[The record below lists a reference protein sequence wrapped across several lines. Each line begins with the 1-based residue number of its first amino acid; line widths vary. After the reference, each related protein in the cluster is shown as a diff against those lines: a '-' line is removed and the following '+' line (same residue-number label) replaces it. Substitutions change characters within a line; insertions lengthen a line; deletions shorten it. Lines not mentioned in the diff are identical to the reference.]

1 MTIAEWC
8 GTMMAVPRPMS
19 TVGQLAHTTYR
30 MARRIAVAVVGGTL
44 VLIGIVMIVAPG
56 PAFVVIPLGLGVL
69 AIEFSWAKRWL
80 ERVKSMIPTS
90 GRTQDAS
97 GAPAARDDRRVG

>member
-1 MTIAEWC
+1 MTGGEPC
-8 GTMMAVPRPMS
+8 GTMMAEPALMG

-44 VLIGIVMIVAPG
+44 VVIGIVMIVAPG

-69 AIEFSWAKRWL
+69 AIEFTWARRWL
-80 ERVKSMIPTS
+80 ERVKSMIPVS
-90 GRTQDAS
+90 GRPENQSAQPTS
-97 GAPAARDDRRVG
+97 REDRQAG

>member
-1 MTIAEWC
+1 MTIGQPY
-8 GTMMAVPRPMS
+8 GTMMADRGRMRS
-19 TVGQLAHTTYR
+19 VGEFALITYR
-30 MARRIAVAVVGGTL
+30 MARRIVVAVVGGTL
-44 VLIGIVMIVAPG
+44 VLIGVVMIVAPG

-90 GRTQDAS
+90 SKPATETDRPMSGEDRQAS
-97 GAPAARDDRRVG
+97 